1 MKKMQHHSIPSP
13 CRIAVF
19 SPAGRK
25 ANHDRLHTA
34 ERQSAPVSGKLQAA
48 SAGQD
53 VGKSPDPTSPFLVPL
68 LNCSDVRLFHYFPV
82 PSSFRVPCSIFLLH
96 RVKTRIFTLIE
107 LLVVIAIIAILAG
120 MLLPALGAARE
131 KAKGI
136 QCASNLKQVGVA
148 WKFYSGDW
156 DYNMPVYATDGLT
169 GWLGYKGEKLGGKYD
184 KETLYKW
191 DLSKGY
197 MAAYLTLKSIHAL
210 KCPSME
216 QSVDPDNDL
225 GVLGAGGYAY
235 NVNIGS
241 QLYFLPGGKNPDTG
255 KSYRTMNNGAGLKDS
270 QIEQPAQTVIFGDYA
285 SPKSS
290 MVVGFPVAYP
300 EMYAYYSVGSSDLST
315 KSLGPF
321 GTGKY
326 AIATN
331 GCGIHFRH
339 AASANILWADGHVDS
354 RKMAFVNESQS
365 ACVGFNTVHKIG
377 DFGPKNNMYYDPW
390 SITE

>member
-1 MKKMQHHSIPSP
+1 MQHHSIPSP

-82 PSSFRVPCSIFLLH
+82 PSSLFLLH

-136 QCASNLKQVGVA
+136 QCASNLKQIGTA

-156 DYNMPVYATDGLT
+156 DYNMPSYEYGSVTKSKKI
-169 GWLGYKGEKLGGKYD
+169 WLGYKGDKLGGKYGS
-184 KETLYKW
+184 EMLYKW

-216 QSVDPDNDL
+216 QSSDPDNEF

-241 QLYFLPGGKNPDTG
+241 SLYYQTG
-255 KSYRTMNNGAGLKDS
+255 TRSMYKGFGLKDS
-270 QIEQPAQTVIFGDYA
+270 QIAQPSQTIAFSDYA
-285 SPKSS
+285 SSRSS
-290 MVVGFPVAYP
+290 GVVGEAVAYP
-300 EMYAYYSVGSSDLST
+300 DMYGVYSVGSSDGDSRVLVFQS
-315 KSLGPF
+315 KAP
-321 GTGKY
+321 
-326 AIATN
+326 N

-339 AASANILWADGHVDS
+339 AGSANILWADGHVAS
-354 RKMAFVNESQS
+354 ERTLTHVNESS
-365 ACVGFNTVHKIG
+365 VGTPYTAFNLLHKIG
-377 DFGPKNNMYYDPW
+377 TFGPNNNMYYDPW

>member
-34 ERQSAPVSGKLQAA
+34 ECQSAPVSGKLQAA

-68 LNCSDVRLFHYFPV
+68 LNCSDVRLFKCFLS
-82 PSSFRVPCSIFLLH
+82 SSFRVPCSIFLLH

-156 DYNMPVYATDGLT
+156 DYNMPSYGTDKKT
-169 GWLGYKGEKLGGKYD
+169 IWLGK
-184 KETLYKW
+184 KEGSN
-191 DLSKGY
+191 LSGVSGVY
-197 MAAYLTLKSIHAL
+197 IYPWHLEQGFMGMYLNPKTVHSL
-210 KCPSME
+210 KCPAME
-216 QSVDPDNDL
+216 QSLDPDDNL
-225 GVLGAGGYAY
+225 LVTGAGGYAY

-241 QLYFLPGGKNPDTG
+241 QMYFQSGTGGSG
-255 KSYRTMNNGAGLKDS
+255 SSGSSRSMYNGYGLKDS
-270 QIEQPAQTVIFGDYA
+270 QIQQPSQTVIFGDYA
-285 SPKSS
+285 TPASGKLGA
-290 MVVGFPVAYP
+290 VVAYP
-300 EMYAYYSVGSSDLST
+300 DMYGYYSVGSTTGDT
-315 KSLGPF
+315 HSLVIDGS
-321 GTGKY
+321 K
-326 AIATN
+326 AAN

-354 RKMAFVNESQS
+354 RKMAFVNESQT
-365 ACVGFNTVHKIG
+365 ACAGFNTIHKIG
-377 DFGPKNNMYYDPW
+377 DFGPRNNMYYDPW

>member
-53 VGKSPDPTSPFLVPL
+53 VGKSPDSTSPFLVPL
-68 LNCSDVRLFHYFPV
+68 LNCSDVRLFKCFLS
-82 PSSFRVPCSIFLLH
+82 SSFRVPCSIFLLH

-156 DYNMPVYATDGLT
+156 DYNMPSYEYGKAATSKKI
-169 GWLGYKGEKLGGKYD
+169 WLGYKEGSNLAGNGVFI
-184 KETLYKW
+184 YKW
-191 DLSKGY
+191 HLDQGY
-197 MAAYLTLKSIHAL
+197 MADYLTAKTIHSL
-210 KCPSME
+210 VCPSME
-216 QSVDPDNDL
+216 KQSVDPDDDML
-225 GVLGAGGYAY
+225 VTGAGGYAY

-241 QLYFLPGGKNPDTG
+241 RLYFLPGG
-255 KSYRTMNNGAGLKDS
+255 SRSMYNGYGLKDS
-270 QIEQPAQTVIFGDYA
+270 EIQQPSQTVVFADYA
-285 SPKSS
+285 SPASVSYGK
-290 MVVGFPVAYP
+290 PVAYQD
-300 EMYAYYSVGSSDLST
+300 MYGYYSVGSTEGDTHTLEID
-315 KSLGPF
+315 
-321 GTGKY
+321 GKP
-326 AIATN
+326 AAS

-339 AASANILWADGHVDS
+339 AASANVLWADGHVDS
-354 RKMAFVNESQS
+354 RKMAFAGEYKTEYIP
-365 ACVGFNTVHKIG
+365 FNTVHKIG

>member
-1 MKKMQHHSIPSP
+1 MQHHSIPSP

-34 ERQSAPVSGKLQAA
+34 ECQSAPVSGKLQAA

-53 VGKSPDPTSPFLVPL
+53 VGKSPDSTSPFLVPL
-68 LNCSDVRLFHYFPV
+68 LNCSDVRLFQCFLS
-82 PSSFRVPCSIFLLH
+82 SSFRVPCSIFLLH

-156 DYNMPVYATDGLT
+156 DYNMPSYGTDKKT
-169 GWLGYKGEKLGGKYD
+169 IWLGK
-184 KETLYKW
+184 KEGSN
-191 DLSKGY
+191 LSGVSGVY
-197 MAAYLTLKSIHAL
+197 IYQWHLEQGFMGMYLNPKTVHSL
-210 KCPSME
+210 KCPAME
-216 QSVDPDNDL
+216 QSLDPDDNL
-225 GVLGAGGYAY
+225 LVTGAGGYAY

-241 QLYFLPGGKNPDTG
+241 QIYFQSGTGGSG
-255 KSYRTMNNGAGLKDS
+255 SSGSSRSMYNGYGLKDS
-270 QIEQPAQTVIFGDYA
+270 QIQQPSQTVIFGDYA
-285 SPKSS
+285 TPASGKLGT
-290 MVVGFPVAYP
+290 VVAYP
-300 EMYAYYSVGSSDLST
+300 DMYGYYSVGSTTGDT
-315 KSLGPF
+315 HSLVIDGSKAP
-321 GTGKY
+321 
-326 AIATN
+326 N

-354 RKMAFVNESQS
+354 RKMAFVNESQT
-365 ACVGFNTVHKIG
+365 ACVGFNTIHKIG

>member
-34 ERQSAPVSGKLQAA
+34 ECQSAPVSGKLQAA

-53 VGKSPDPTSPFLVPL
+53 VGKSPDSTSPFLVPL

-148 WKFYSGDW
+148 WKFYSGGW
-156 DYNMPVYATDGLT
+156 DYNMPSYGTDKKT
-169 GWLGYKGEKLGGKYD
+169 IWLGK
-184 KETLYKW
+184 KEGSN
-191 DLSKGY
+191 LSDVSGVY
-197 MAAYLTLKSIHAL
+197 IYQWHLEQGFMGMYLNPKTVHSL
-210 KCPSME
+210 KCPAME
-216 QSVDPDNDL
+216 QSLDPDDNL
-225 GVLGAGGYAY
+225 LVTGAGGYAY

-241 QLYFLPGGKNPDTG
+241 QMYFQSGTGGSSSSG
-255 KSYRTMNNGAGLKDS
+255 SSRSMYNGYGLKDS
-270 QIEQPAQTVIFGDYA
+270 QIQQPSQTVIFGDYA
-285 SPKSS
+285 TPASGKLGA
-290 MVVGFPVAYP
+290 VVAYP
-300 EMYAYYSVGSSDLST
+300 DMYGYYSVGSTTGDT
-315 KSLGPF
+315 HSLVIDGS
-321 GTGKY
+321 K
-326 AIATN
+326 AAN

-354 RKMAFVNESQS
+354 RKMAFVNESQT
-365 ACVGFNTVHKIG
+365 ACAGFNTIHKIG
-377 DFGPKNNMYYDPW
+377 DFGPRNNMYYDPW

>member
-34 ERQSAPVSGKLQAA
+34 ECQSAPVSGKLQAA

-53 VGKSPDPTSPFLVPL
+53 VGKSPDSTSPFLVPL
-68 LNCSDVRLFHYFPV
+68 LNCSDVRLFQCFLS
-82 PSSFRVPCSIFLLH
+82 SSFRVPCSIFLLH

-156 DYNMPVYATDGLT
+156 DYNMPSYGTDKKT
-169 GWLGYKGEKLGGKYD
+169 IWLGK
-184 KETLYKW
+184 KEGSN
-191 DLSKGY
+191 LSGVSGVY
-197 MAAYLTLKSIHAL
+197 IYQWHLEQGFMGMYLNPKTVHSL
-210 KCPSME
+210 KCPAME
-216 QSVDPDNDL
+216 QSLDPDDNL
-225 GVLGAGGYAY
+225 LVTGAGGYAY

-241 QLYFLPGGKNPDTG
+241 QIYFQSGTGGSG
-255 KSYRTMNNGAGLKDS
+255 SSGSSRSMYNGYGLKDS
-270 QIEQPAQTVIFGDYA
+270 QIQQPSQTVIFGDYA
-285 SPKSS
+285 TPASGKLGT
-290 MVVGFPVAYP
+290 VVAYP
-300 EMYAYYSVGSSDLST
+300 DMYGYYSVGSTTGDT
-315 KSLGPF
+315 HSLVIDGSKAP
-321 GTGKY
+321 
-326 AIATN
+326 N

-354 RKMAFVNESQS
+354 RKMAFVNESQT
-365 ACVGFNTVHKIG
+365 ACVGFNTIHKIG

>member
-34 ERQSAPVSGKLQAA
+34 ECQSAPVSGKLQAA

-53 VGKSPDPTSPFLVPL
+53 VGESPDPTSPFLVPL
-68 LNCSDVRLFHYFPV
+68 LNCSDVRLFKCFLS
-82 PSSFRVPCSIFLLH
+82 SSFRVPCSIFLLH

-156 DYNMPVYATDGLT
+156 DYNMPSYGTDKKT
-169 GWLGYKGEKLGGKYD
+169 IWLGK
-184 KETLYKW
+184 KEGSN
-191 DLSKGY
+191 LSGVSGVY
-197 MAAYLTLKSIHAL
+197 IYPWHLEQGFMGMYLNPKTVHSL
-210 KCPSME
+210 KCPAME
-216 QSVDPDNDL
+216 QSLDPDDNL
-225 GVLGAGGYAY
+225 LVTGAGGYAY

-241 QLYFLPGGKNPDTG
+241 QMYFQSGTGGSG
-255 KSYRTMNNGAGLKDS
+255 SSGSSRSMYNGYGLKDS
-270 QIEQPAQTVIFGDYA
+270 QIQQPSQTVIFGDYA
-285 SPKSS
+285 TPASGKLGA
-290 MVVGFPVAYP
+290 VVAYP
-300 EMYAYYSVGSSDLST
+300 DMYGYYSVGSTTGDT
-315 KSLGPF
+315 HSLVIDGS
-321 GTGKY
+321 K
-326 AIATN
+326 AAN

-354 RKMAFVNESQS
+354 RKMAFVNESQT
-365 ACVGFNTVHKIG
+365 ACAGFNTIHKIG
-377 DFGPKNNMYYDPW
+377 DVGPRNNMYYDPW

>member
-68 LNCSDVRLFHYFPV
+68 LNCSDVRLFKCFLS
-82 PSSFRVPCSIFLLH
+82 SSFRVPCSIFLLH

-156 DYNMPVYATDGLT
+156 DYNMPNYGGPDDESKLHTWQGQITGAESGGTFRYPYDLT
-169 GWLGYKGEKLGGKYD
+169 GGHMG
-184 KETLYKW
+184 
-191 DLSKGY
+191 
-197 MAAYLTLKSIHAL
+197 AYLQGNAIKSL
-210 KCPSME
+210 KCPSFSMA
-216 QSVDPDNDL
+216 VDSDDPKIVW
-225 GVLGAGGYAY
+225 GSSGYGY
-235 NVNIGS
+235 NVNVGS
-241 QLYFLPGGKNPDTG
+241 QTYFVY
-255 KSYRTMNNGAGLKDS
+255 SIYNGAGLKDS
-270 QIEQPAQTVIFGDYA
+270 QIKMPSKTVAFADYA
-285 SPKSS
+285 D
-290 MVVGFPVAYP
+290 PVTSGAQGYVIGYP
-300 EMYAYYSVGSSDLST
+300 FMYGYYSVLSSSFTSGDVKTLRPSGRAAARGS
-315 KSLGPF
+315 
-321 GTGKY
+321 
-326 AIATN
+326 
-331 GCGIHFRH
+331 GIHFRH
-339 AASANILWADGHVDS
+339 NAIANVLWVDGHADTQ
-354 RKMAFVNESQS
+354 KMDFVSPSSS
-365 ACVGFNTVHKIG
+365 AQTYVGFNTLHKIG
-377 DFGPKNNMYYDPW
+377 GFGPRTNELYDPW
-390 SITE
+390 DITE